1 MKAIFDKHCIRQT
14 KTVTVLDIFSKV
26 INVSIFVCTQHTC
39 MLVVLLSH
47 TNMNSI
53 IIISMLLAVCFASA
67 DARIRAGL
75 FRHPQHPGKCHLG
88 EGLIMET
95 GEVSKKHDGECKM
108 VTCYE
113 NGHASIMHC
122 VKQKMREGCT
132 EGHVLYPEA
141 AFPDCCKREISCS
154 TFYYSPTF

>member
-1 MKAIFDKHCIRQT
+1 MVYLQRAI
-14 KTVTVLDIFSKV
+14 
-26 INVSIFVCTQHTC
+26 
-39 MLVVLLSH
+39 VVLLSH